1 LWLWKHHPLTSLAG
15 YFLTSLLSDSTTN
28 RVPTVFHQIAHQ
40 NDDRRTNEN
49 SFQLQSNPPVHRS
62 DDQSISIVLES
73 HDIQLIMLFI
83 IVFIAVK
90 KTERRMVIER
100 NEMETE
106 DAIKVASL
114 MKMFV
119 ISASNLSS

>member
-1 LWLWKHHPLTSLAG
+1 
-15 YFLTSLLSDSTTN
+15 
-28 RVPTVFHQIAHQ
+28 
-40 NDDRRTNEN
+40 
-49 SFQLQSNPPVHRS
+49 
-62 DDQSISIVLES
+62 
-73 HDIQLIMLFI
+73 MLFI